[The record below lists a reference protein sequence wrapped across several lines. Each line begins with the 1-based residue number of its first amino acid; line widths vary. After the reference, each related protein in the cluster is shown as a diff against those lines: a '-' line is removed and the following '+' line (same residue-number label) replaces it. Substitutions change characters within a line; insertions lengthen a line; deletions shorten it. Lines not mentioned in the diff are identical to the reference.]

1 MTCGIAGKIN
11 NMANSLP
18 KPANQNTKK
27 NKPKAANQN
36 TKQSTPKA
44 ANQNAPSGG
53 SGSGGGSKLP
63 KTIKPPYNKR
73 ALIAAAAT
81 LITSAGLFNFDKVKN
96 FLTGGKDKNPSKDI
110 IDKFFKGQPRRV
122 KKRFIEE
129 LDELN
134 KTRSGDSRTA
144 RPKKSEVKKPK
155 EPEVKKLKEPEVKE
169 SKQPAFKKPP
179 TTGLGSVGDPEAV
192 EFRKNY
198 KSTKTTKSKPKAVKK
213 DKPAS
218 KTKPKKD
225 LKPLEQG
232 IREYDTPFGKLVVDS
247 TDEGMRKEFGKGGMY
262 KAPKKVYGARN
273 GGFTRRFRG

>member
-1 MTCGIAGKIN
+1 
-11 NMANSLP
+11 MANSLP

-53 SGSGGGSKLP
+53 SGSGGGSKPP

-144 RPKKSEVKKPK
+144 RPKKSEVKKP
-155 EPEVKKLKEPEVKE
+155 KEPEVKE